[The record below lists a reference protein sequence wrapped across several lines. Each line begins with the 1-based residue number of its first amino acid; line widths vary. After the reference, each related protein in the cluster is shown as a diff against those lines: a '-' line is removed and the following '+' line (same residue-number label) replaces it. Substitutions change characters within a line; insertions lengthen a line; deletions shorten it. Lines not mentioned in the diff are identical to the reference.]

1 MQVES
6 VEGQVDR
13 VREYFDA
20 LGTRPVAA
28 AA

>member
-1 MQVES
+1 VMQVES
-6 VEGQVDR
+6 AEGQLDR

-20 LGTRPVAA
+20 LGEPRAA

>member
-6 VEGQVDR
+6 AEGQLER

-20 LGTRPVAA
+20 LGQPQAA
-28 AA
+28 AAA